1 MWTPEH
7 YLLSSSLFLKLLG
20 AIFFIALGSLFV
32 QIKGLIGSRG
42 ILPLKEFINLIGR
55 SRGISKRRLPMLF
68 WINAEDRFIQGTI
81 LLGLIASILLIQGIW
96 SPLQLALLFV
106 IYLSVFYAGQEFLSF
121 GWELFLIE
129 ITAHAFLL
137 SCSYPANP
145 MVFFSLNFLL
155 FRFHIQAGAVKLES
169 CDLNWR
175 NLSALKFHYQ
185 SQPLPNTQAWFFH
198 KLPLPLQKLSCLY
211 MFFVELVVPFGI
223 FFEDTVR
230 LIVFSQFFL
239 LQFFIWLTGNFSYLN
254 YMTIALSVVL
264 LPDWVL
270 PDFLGNAAPAAPT
283 PLWLNL
289 FLYAGG
295 SALFFLQVLRLY
307 DHFAPTHFCKK
318 ILSFTAPYCI
328 ANRYGIF
335 AVMTTK
341 RIEIVIEGSDDGL
354 HWKEYCFKYKPSEIS
369 RRPRRIS
376 PFQPRLDWQVWF
388 LPFRSFRQEV
398 WFQRFLFALLE
409 GREEVLGLLRLNP
422 FPEKPPRLIRAL
434 AYEYV
439 FTDFKELSKTG
450 NWWKRTYVG
459 SYSPTLAIKEVD
471 RP

>member
-1 MWTPEH
+1 MWMPEH
-7 YLLSSSLFLKLLG
+7 YLHTSSLFLKLLG

-32 QIKGLIGSRG
+32 QIKGLIGSQG
-42 ILPLKEFINLIGR
+42 ILPLKEFLQLIER
-55 SRGISKRRLPMLF
+55 ARGISKWRLPMLF
-68 WINAEDRFIQGTI
+68 WISAEDRFIQGTFI
-81 LLGLIASILLIQGIW
+81 VGLIASVLLMLGIW
-96 SPLQLALLFV
+96 QPLQLAILFV
-106 IYLSVFYAGQEFLSF
+106 IYLSVFYAGQDFLSF

-155 FRFHIQAGAVKLES
+155 FRFHIQAGAVKVES
-169 CDLNWR
+169 HDRNWR
-175 NLSALKFHYQ
+175 NLTAMHFHYQ
-185 SQPLPNTQAWFFH
+185 SQPLPNAEAWFFH
-198 KLPLPLQKLSCLY
+198 KLPLSFQKLSCLY

-223 FFEDTVR
+223 FLDDSVR
-230 LIVFSQFFL
+230 LFVFSQFFL

-254 YMTIALSVVL
+254 YMTVALSVVL

-270 PDFLGNAAPAAPT
+270 PKFLQSEIAEAPT
-283 PLWLNL
+283 PLWLEL

-295 SALFFLQVLRLY
+295 TVLFALQVLRLY
-307 DHFAPTHFCKK
+307 DHFMPTKLFRT

-341 RIEIVIEGSDDGL
+341 RVEIVIEGSNDGV
-354 HWKEYCFKYKPSEIS
+354 HWREYCFKYKPSEVN
-369 RRPRRIS
+369 RRPGRIS
-376 PFQPRLDWQVWF
+376 PFQPRLDWQAWF
-388 LPFRSFRQEV
+388 LPFRSFQQEV

-409 GREEVLGLLRLNP
+409 GRKDVLDLLRVNP
-422 FPEKPPRLIRAL
+422 FQDKPPRLIRAL

-439 FTDFKELSKTG
+439 FTDFKELSKNG

-459 SYSPTLAIKEVD
+459 SYSPTLAIKEVP